1 MAIDQL
7 VKVWAVAALE
17 GRDPVVII
25 EGWFQL
31 RLIRNFGAAFS
42 FGSGATWLF
51 TLVAVVVTI
60 VVVRTARTL
69 TSDAWAWALGAL
81 LGGAVGNLIDRLV
94 RDPGRGRG
102 GVVDYFDV
110 PWFSVFNLADVSL
123 TFAAIGVAILALRG
137 VPMTDPAAS
146 EPPVTDPPSAAADDD
161 GRLDP

>member
-1 MAIDQL
+1 
-7 VKVWAVAALE
+7 
-17 GRDPVVII
+17 
-25 EGWFQL
+25 
-31 RLIRNFGAAFS
+31 
-42 FGSGATWLF
+42 
-51 TLVAVVVTI
+51 
-60 VVVRTARTL
+60 
-69 TSDAWAWALGAL
+69 LGAL

-137 VPMTDPAAS
+137 VPMTEPAAS
-146 EPPVTDPPSAAADDD
+146 EPPVTDPPSAAAGDD